1 VGQVLV
7 EHVLVEQFELYELD
21 DPTLKVDR
29 IFFTS
34 VLPHFVHWRFIFSE
48 VTPTS
53 ISNLF

>member
-1 VGQVLV
+1 MLV